1 MTTPPPDDYKVGYG
15 RPPLETRWK
24 KGQSGNPPK
33 KPKRAESGVDMIDR
47 LLLSQVKLTLN
58 GEVKKV
64 TALEAIISQLQL
76 MEMSGIAR
84 ASRIL
89 LKYRAFASQHAG
101 KHFQLIFKDSE
112 DIGPV
117 ANPNGEAGND

>member
-1 MTTPPPDDYKVGYG
+1 MTTPPPHDYKIGYG

-33 KPKRAESGVDMIDR
+33 KLKRAESGVDLIDR

-58 GEVKKV
+58 GEVKRV

-76 MEMSGIAR
+76 MEMSGSAR

-89 LKYRAFASQHAG
+89 PKYRAFATSMPEN
-101 KHFQLIFKDSE
+101 IS
-112 DIGPV
+112 
-117 ANPNGEAGND
+117 N